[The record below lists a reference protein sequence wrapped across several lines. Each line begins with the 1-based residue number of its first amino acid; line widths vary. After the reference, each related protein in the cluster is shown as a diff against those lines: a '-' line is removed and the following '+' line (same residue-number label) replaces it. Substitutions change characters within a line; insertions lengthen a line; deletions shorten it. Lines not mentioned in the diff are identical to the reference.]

1 MQKNDQTSNK
11 ISINKFTDIPLFWQ
25 DRNRDALKL
34 NSFSEPSVKL
44 FFLVKICEAL
54 NVQPLSHVSLLKG
67 LFCFPIELAWIA
79 SVSLFPLKGFFL
91 FFQYN
96 LSN

>member
-34 NSFSEPSVKL
+34 NVFFEQKL
-44 FFLVKICEAL
+44 FFFGVKIYEAL
-54 NVQPLSHVSLLKG
+54 NVQPLSHFFLLKG
-67 LFCFPIELAWIA
+67 LFCFSEELARIICFT
-79 SVSLFPLKGFFL
+79 FP
-91 FFQYN
+91 
-96 LSN
+96 S

>member
-34 NSFSEPSVKL
+34 NLFSEPSAKL
-44 FFLVKICEAL
+44 FFFFFFWVKIYEAL
-54 NVQPLSHVSLLKG
+54 NVGYISNLL
-67 LFCFPIELAWIA
+67 
-79 SVSLFPLKGFFL
+79 
-91 FFQYN
+91 
-96 LSN
+96 